1 MSEIPK
7 ILTRTKRVE
16 LLVQSEKIRFS
27 TREEAADLKVRLFT
41 SLRICPMS
49 NFSYFQT
56 WKLDR
61 RRRKSSAFAMAR
73 FFSTQRMGWTL
84 KKEAKFTAKGKK
96 ARDLLSAGFLTTLD
110 FKSSS
115 RLNQWFFDLEN
126 QGGKN
131 FTWFFFLTQKS
142 SSWLEFRHF
151 KPKAHVSIFKVAVK
165 AASYHIL
172 TKNQWFFCGFLYPW
186 KSLNWSMSSLV
197 SSS

>member
-1 MSEIPK
+1 MKPWRYVWNSQNSHEK
-7 ILTRTKRVE
+7 SKRVE

-131 FTWFFFLTQKS
+131 FTWFFSHPKIFFMVGIPTFQAMFQS
-142 SSWLEFRHF
+142 SKWQLSQL
-151 KPKAHVSIFKVAVK
+151 P
-165 AASYHIL
+165 YHIL
-172 TKNQWFFCGFLYPW
+172 TKNHWFFCGFTTPE
-186 KSLNWSMSSLV
+186 NHEQND
-197 SSS
+197 

>member
-1 MSEIPK
+1 MKPWRYVWNSQNSHENEK
-7 ILTRTKRVE
+7 SWAS
-16 LLVQSEKIRFS
+16 VQSEKIRFS

-126 QGGKN
+126 RGGKN
-131 FTWFFFLTQKS
+131 FTWFFFSPKNLLHGWNSDISKPMFQ
-142 SSWLEFRHF
+142 SWKWQLSQLLAKE
-151 KPKAHVSIFKVAVK
+151 IFWPRKR
-165 AASYHIL
+165 L
-172 TKNQWFFCGFLYPW
+172 
-186 KSLNWSMSSLV
+186 
-197 SSS
+197 

>member
-1 MSEIPK
+1 MKPWRYVWNSQNSHEK
-7 ILTRTKRVE
+7 SKRVE

-126 QGGKN
+126 RGGKN
-131 FTWFFFLTQKS
+131 FTWFFFSPKNLLHGWNSDISSQKPMFQS
-142 SSWLEFRHF
+142 SKWQLRQL
-151 KPKAHVSIFKVAVK
+151 PTIFWPRTSGFSAVF
-165 AASYHIL
+165 STPENH
-172 TKNQWFFCGFLYPW
+172 
-186 KSLNWSMSSLV
+186 
-197 SSS
+197 